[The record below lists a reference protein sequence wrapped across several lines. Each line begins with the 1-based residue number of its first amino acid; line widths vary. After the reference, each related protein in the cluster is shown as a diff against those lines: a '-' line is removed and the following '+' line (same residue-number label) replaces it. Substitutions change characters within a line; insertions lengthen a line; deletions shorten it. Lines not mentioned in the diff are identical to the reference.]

1 MSKNLVYSE
10 EARQVLLKGINTV
23 ANAVKITMGPK
34 GRNVILSKN
43 GTPQIVNDGI
53 TIAREID
60 LKDPLEDLGAQLA
73 KDTSAKTNDQCGDGS
88 SQSILLVQALAQRG
102 LRNISSGANPVEVR
116 KGIQQATDF
125 VVNEIKE
132 VSREVSSSEDIFQVG
147 MISAGNNEEIG
158 HFIAEGMEKVGKDGI
173 ITISESKSSETN
185 LKVVEGMEFDRG
197 YISPYFVTDSEKMEA
212 VLIEPFVL
220 CVNKK
225 IASIADIVPVLEQVA
240 RSGQPLFI
248 IAEDVEGEALSTLVV
263 NTMRKVLKAV
273 AVKAPDF
280 GEGRKNK
287 LYDISVLT
295 GGVLVDD
302 ATGETLDKLTIE
314 DLGKAKQVTVTKDTT
329 TIVVEERSERLNAHV
344 NTLRAQVE
352 NADTDYE
359 KDKIKERLAKLAGG
373 VAMIEVGASTEL
385 EMKDKK
391 LRIEDAL
398 NATKAAVKEGI
409 VPGGGVTLAKISK
422 KLRRE
427 IHKRTL
433 SDDVRFGY
441 QIVVD
446 ALTAPLYQIAENAGV
461 DGAVVVDKVVSSK
474 DPNFGYDALTG
485 KYVDMFK
492 AGIVDP
498 TKVIRCAIQNASSV
512 ASLLL
517 TTEVAVVDNIEENTK
532 PNPAIMGM

>member
-1 MSKNLVYSE
+1 MSKNLVYGE
-10 EARQVLLKGINTV
+10 DARKVLLKGIDTV
-23 ANAVKITMGPK
+23 ADAVKITMGPK

-53 TIAREID
+53 TIARDID

-88 SQSILLVQALAQRG
+88 SQSILLVQALAKRG

-116 KGIQQATDF
+116 KGIQQATEF
-125 VVNEIKE
+125 VVKEIKE
-132 VSREVSSSEDIFQVG
+132 VSREVSSSEAIFQVG

-158 HFIAEGMEKVGKDGI
+158 RLIAEGMEKVGNDGI
-173 ITISESKSSETN
+173 ISISESKTSETG
-185 LKVVEGMEFDRG
+185 LKVVEGMEFNRG
-197 YISPYFVTDSEKMEA
+197 YISPYFVTDKEKGEII
-212 VLIEPFVL
+212 LTDPFVL

-225 IASIADIVPVLEQVA
+225 IASINDIVPVLEQVA

-248 IAEDVEGEALSTLVV
+248 IAEDVEGEALSTLII
-263 NTMRKVLKAV
+263 NNMRKVLKAV

-280 GEGRKNK
+280 GEARKNK
-287 LYDISVLT
+287 LYDIAILT
-295 GGVLVDD
+295 GGVLIDD
-302 ATGETLDKLTIE
+302 AIGETLDKLKME

-329 TIVVEERSERLNAHV
+329 TIVVEERTANLESHINS
-344 NTLRAQVE
+344 LRAQVE

-422 KLRRE
+422 KLRKE
-427 IHKRTL
+427 LNKLKL

-441 QIVVD
+441 QIVID

-461 DGAVVVDKVVSSK
+461 DGSVVVDKVISNK
-474 DPNFGYDALTG
+474 NTNFGYDALTG

-498 TKVIRCAIQNASSV
+498 TKVVRCAIQNASSV
-512 ASLLL
+512 ASMIL
-517 TTEVAVVDNIEENTK
+517 TTEVAVVDNIEENTQ
-532 PNPAIMGM
+532 PNPALMGM

>member
-88 SQSILLVQALAQRG
+88 SQSILLVQALTQRG

-427 IHKRTL
+427 INKRTL

>member
-427 IHKRTL
+427 INKRTL